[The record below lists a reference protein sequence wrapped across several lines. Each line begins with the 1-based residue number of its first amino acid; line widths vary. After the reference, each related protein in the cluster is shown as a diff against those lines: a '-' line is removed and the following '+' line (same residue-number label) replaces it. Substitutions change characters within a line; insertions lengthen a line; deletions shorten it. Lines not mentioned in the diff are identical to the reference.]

1 MPETYPHLH
10 DLIQVAYRTLAHDK
24 VNEALVDGMWSG
36 YMEEAEKYDTR
47 VNDAWK
53 DDANRVLVF
62 AGLFSPI
69 VATFIVESYQELS
82 SGSASGDKTAHPPGL
97 SIIWVNSLWLLSLVL
112 SISSA
117 LVVTLVQQ
125 WARRYTQLPQIPSL
139 LGERERGRT
148 FLFRGI
154 SIYPMRR
161 TVTVAQALLHLS
173 VFFFFF
179 GLVIF
184 LFAVSKMVAIVVSIC
199 VGLFGLVYLI
209 LTILPC
215 FDHRFPYRTPM
226 SSVWWYAWHAS
237 LFVVSLCARWLLK
250 SLHGA
255 LISDDPTSSVQRRF
269 NDWWPLLDDVIKRHK
284 MRLKDGFLGGTF
296 RAAVESLDA
305 IDPTAPI
312 GLLNALALADENKVE
327 DFVASI
333 PGDTIVRLIG
343 AVPYGNI
350 FYQHLSILMQSCV
363 ADSIVLGEDVRR
375 RRLIVCLNAIHHISR
390 ACNSAHSGVSFPES
404 FLEDVRIKFAN
415 IAIRVTSRSICAL
428 LVRRILR
435 NRPTRGS
442 ELLWLQDVL
451 GESSNTIL
459 NSLGN
464 LTTVD
469 HMNVDSFVYGIL
481 SYPTGDLPVA
491 QVTCF
496 VDTLAILMNAGGK
509 MAIIHKNIFEEG
521 LSELFRRAEH
531 DSRLHAVVE
540 KLRTTSKS
548 VFPAAAPEPKLS
560 ISHT

>member
-10 DLIQVAYRTLAHDK
+10 DLIQVAYRTLAYDK
-24 VNEALVDGMWSG
+24 VNEVLVDGMWSE
-36 YMEEAEKYDTR
+36 YMEEAEKYDTQ

-62 AGLFSPI
+62 TSLFSPI
-69 VATFIVESYQELS
+69 VATFI
-82 SGSASGDKTAHPPGL
+82 TAHPPGL

-117 LVVTLVQQ
+117 LVVILVQQ

-148 FLFRGI
+148 FLFRGT

-184 LFAVSKMVAIVVSIC
+184 LFAVSKTVAIVVSIC

-226 SSVWWYAWHAS
+226 SSVWWYA
-237 LFVVSLCARWLLK
+237 
-250 SLHGA
+250 LHGA

-269 NDWWPLLDDVIKRHK
+269 DDWWPLLDDVIKRHK
-284 MRLKDGFLGGTF
+284 IRLKDGFLGGTF

-305 IDPTAPI
+305 IDPMAPI

-350 FYQHLSILMQSCV
+350 FYQHLSILMQSFV

-390 ACNSAHSGVSFPES
+390 ACNSAHSGVSFPDS

-415 IAIRVTSRSICAL
+415 IGLMRALWTDEDPAIRVTSRSICAL

-509 MAIIHKNIFEEG
+509 TAIIHKNIFEEG